1 MTVAGRRGVFVVR
14 IWLEGEGTAW
24 RASVLDT
31 ATRERRY
38 LSAPHELS
46 AFWAAV
52 AAELGA
58 GTSLEGDAPAGC

>member
-14 IWLEGEGTAW
+14 IWLEGEGAAW

-31 ATRERRY
+31 ATQERRY
-38 LSAPHELS
+38 FSAPHELG

-58 GTSLEGDAPAGC
+58 ETPLEGNAPEGC